1 MQLRLRPRTNR
12 KIIVRNLIVKLV
24 LILLVFFGGIF
35 LLDKID
41 FPIPQKSI
49 KQEISND
56 KFITLK

>member
-12 KIIVRNLIVKLV
+12 KIIGRNIIVKFF

-35 LLDKID
+35 LLDKIN
-41 FPIPQKSI
+41 FPIPQKTI